1 MNPSFNERN
10 TTPMTRSYLT
20 PLGLSILILI
30 SAPSLPAAGSRSV
43 FELVGKIVPTEPDLL
58 RSKFPTVSL
67 QGVGTSY
74 STRTLADSKGS
85 FKFKRLPTGMYT
97 LTVFI
102 PPVRP
107 QRRTIDI
114 GPSFADSKGRI
125 LLSIPFKPQPPSRRN
140 YTVSATQ
147 LAIPESA
154 RAEFQKAQ
162 EFLEKRDT
170 ERGIASL
177 KKAVEFAPQFA
188 GAWNTLG
195 VIAYQSEQL
204 EEAEMYFRRALNLNP
219 SYYGAL
225 VNLGA
230 LLVSREKVEESV
242 EIFLRAIELRP
253 DDPMGQARL
262 GMTYLHLG
270 NLDKAEERFME
281 TKKIEPGH
289 FSLPHLFLAQIFGRR
304 GARAAA
310 IRELEEFLKIHP
322 DSERASD
329 VRKTIDM
336 LRSP

>member
-1 MNPSFNERN
+1 MNGMPRLFS
-10 TTPMTRSYLT
+10 
-20 PLGLSILILI
+20 LSLLILM
-30 SAPSLPAAGSRSV
+30 SAPSVPAAGHKSV
-43 FELVGKIVPTEPDLL
+43 FELVGKIVPSEPNLL
-58 RSKFPTVSL
+58 QSKFPTVSI
-67 QGVGTSY
+67 QGIGNSY

-107 QRRTIDI
+107 LRRTVDI
-114 GPSFADSKGRI
+114 GPSFADGKGRI

-147 LAIPESA
+147 LAIPDSA

-170 ERGIASL
+170 ERGVACL

-188 GAWNTLG
+188 GAWNALG
-195 VIAYQSEQL
+195 TVAYQSEQL
-204 EEAEMYFRRALNLNP
+204 EEAEIYFRRALDLNP

-225 VNLGA
+225 VNLGS
-230 LLVSREKVEESV
+230 LLVSRSKVEESLN
-242 EIFLRAIELRP
+242 IFWRAAQLRP

-262 GMTYLHLG
+262 GLTYLNLG
-270 NLDKAEERFME
+270 DLDKAEERFME
-281 TKKIEPGH
+281 AKKIEPGH
-289 FSLPHLFLAQIFGRR
+289 FSLPHLYLAQIFGRR

-322 DSERASD
+322 DSDQAPD
-329 VRKTIDM
+329 VRKTIDL
-336 LRSP
+336 LRNP